1 MAHAVPTRQVL
12 ASFEPITADNRR
24 IILQEWLA
32 EAFTMWG
39 IAAVVIA
46 ATVVPGTATDI
57 RAWVYRAAA
66 ALLIALGTLTALD
79 WRPHPRGL
87 VQDLPRAARRLSPPA
102 ADRELSVRAA
112 SPDQV

>member
-46 ATVVPGTATDI
+46 ATVVPGPLPTSA
-57 RAWVYRAAA
+57 
-66 ALLIALGTLTALD
+66 
-79 WRPHPRGL
+79 RGYTGPL
-87 VQDLPRAARRLSPPA
+87 RHC
-102 ADRELSVRAA
+102 
-112 SPDQV
+112 